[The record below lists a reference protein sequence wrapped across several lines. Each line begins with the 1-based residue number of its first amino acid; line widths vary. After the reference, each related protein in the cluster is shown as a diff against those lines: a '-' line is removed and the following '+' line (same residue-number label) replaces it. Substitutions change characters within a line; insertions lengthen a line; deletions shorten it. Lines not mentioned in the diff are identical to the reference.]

1 MHALKKILPLF
12 SYIFHPLFVSVY
24 AVLCYFFLAIPY
36 FEYSTFYVIF
46 IQITI
51 ITILVPVTFYY
62 LLLSLQLVD
71 SVMLEK
77 SAQRKIPLFIHGVLL
92 LILIK
97 KSVLADKFPELNLFF
112 IAGFLSTI
120 LALLFIFLKQK
131 VSLHMIAIV
140 SLTVFV
146 MALSWSFQIRMIGLI
161 VALLVICGIVATSRL
176 YMKAHTNREL
186 FLGSLIGAL
195 PQIVVF
201 WWPQIQFFF

>member
-1 MHALKKILPLF
+1 MHALKRILPLF

-36 FEYSTFYVIF
+36 FEYPVFYVIF

-77 SAQRKIPLFIHGVLL
+77 SAQRKIPLFIHAILL

-112 IAGFLSTI
+112 IASFFSTI
-120 LALLFIFLKQK
+120 LALLFVFFKQK
-131 VSLHMIAIV
+131 VSLHMIGIV
-140 SLTVFV
+140 GLTVFA
-146 MALSWSFQIRMIGLI
+146 MALSWSFQIRMIGFI
-161 VALLVICGIVATSRL
+161 VAMLVICGLVATSRL
-176 YMKAHTNREL
+176 YMKAHSNREL

-195 PQIVVF
+195 PQIIVF
-201 WWPQIQFFF
+201 CWSQIQLFF